1 MALFQKS
8 VLTTFVQD
16 ESKVALRWAAYQ
28 KFLAKIDFIKT
39 VKEEKYQDGFLKD
52 IFEACLGYTLD
63 STNPSNF
70 NLEREK
76 KNETDGKKADGVI
89 YVKGEV
95 VGVVELKDQK
105 TKQLDAIEAQA
116 FNYHN
121 SHSNSKYIIISN
133 FDELRFYIDKKT
145 AYEKFS
151 LFTLSYD
158 EFKKLHLLLSFES
171 IKENIPQKLKEKSAN
186 FEQTISKELYK
197 DFTLFRTHLFE
208 NIIINNPDIDK
219 SLLLRLTQKLCD
231 RIVFILFAE
240 DRALLRHN
248 TIKEIREEFANQ
260 RFTDY
265 KLYDIF
271 KFYFDGI
278 NKGNAKLNIPKYNGG
293 LFATDELLDSLKI
306 DDVCLNENAQKLSNY
321 DFVSD
326 ISVNILGHIF
336 EQSLSDLEELNASL
350 NDLAFDK
357 KNSKR
362 KKDGVFYTPEYIT
375 RYIVENTLCKLCE
388 EQKEALHVKSVEAPK
403 NSKKPTKEEA
413 LTKENLE
420 RYKEWLLHVKI
431 LDPACGSGA
440 FLNQALEY
448 LIKEHKELQEKLTI
462 MGDITAYYEIEA
474 SILENNLYGVDINED
489 AVEIARLSL
498 WLRTAQKGRA
508 LANLS
513 NKIKCANSLL
523 EMPFEEN
530 SFDVVIGN
538 PPYVRQEAIK
548 ELKPLLEHHYYVYSG
563 TADLYVYFYELAYKM
578 LKPNALMGY
587 ICSNKFFRAKYG
599 EKLRALIL
607 EKMTIQKIADFNGV
621 KIFEDATVDSA
632 ITIFKKEIVPE
643 MHMFEIIDEQLE
655 NHTLMKQVDL
665 SVSSF
670 SFSNPAE
677 LIIKQKIENVGTPLK
692 DWNIKINYGI
702 KTGFNEAFIIDSAK
716 KDELI
721 AKDKKSAELIK
732 PLLRGRNL
740 DKYSCAISN
749 EYIINSH
756 NNPPIQIEEY
766 PAIKEHLDLFID
778 KLSVRYDKG
787 NTPYNLRNCKYL
799 SSFENPK
806 IIYPEFSS
814 SSLFSYDEK
823 KSYLLDTSWFIDCG
837 NKYLLA
843 CLNSKLIWHYLEYIS
858 SSLGTASLR
867 MKKIFVEQIPIPQ
880 ISEVEQKSFITYV
893 DEILESKQKI
903 KDYKIL
909 LDEALHVNNFDRE
922 IKLKKE
928 IETLEKRV
936 IACEREIDAMV
947 YKLYG
952 LSEDEIKIVEGN

>member
-1 MALFQKS
+1 LALFQKS

-186 FEQTISKELYK
+186 FEQSISKELYK
-197 DFTLFRTHLFE
+197 DFSIFRTQLFE
-208 NIIINNPDIDK
+208 NIIANNPNIDK

-231 RIVFILFAE
+231 RIIFILFAE
-240 DRALLRHN
+240 DRALLRSN

-375 RYIVENTLCKLCE
+375 RYIVENTLGKLCE

-448 LIKEHKELQEKLTI
+448 LIKEHKELQEKLAI

-513 NKIKCANSLL
+513 EKIKCGNSLIADKTIA
-523 EMPFEEN
+523 ENAFVWEEEFPEVFEN
-530 SFDVVIGN
+530 GGFDVVIGN
-538 PPYVRQEAIK
+538 PPYVFARDNFRKEEKNYFVGSYKLAIYQLNLYILFLEKSTDLLREKGILSFIMPNNWLTINSAKSVREYVLSHSDIGIVNFTAKVFENANVDTAIVMYRKSKDNSIVKLYESNASENIHLIQTTKSSFFLSKTDAIINIEALKNSSLYELLEKIESKAIPLNQIADVKSGLKAYETGKGIPSQTEEMKKNRVYHTKTMIDETHIHYLDGKNVSRYILSWNGEFLKYGQNLAAQRKFEYFSTPRILVRQIPSQPPYSIHSCYTDKTLLNDLNSMNIVNIK
-548 ELKPLLEHHYYVYSG
+548 ENPL
-563 TADLYVYFYELAYKM
+563 FILAI
-578 LKPNALMGY
+578 LNSRLM
-587 ICSNKFFRAKYG
+587 SFWFVHKFG
-599 EKLRALIL
+599 KLSR
-607 EKMTIQKIADFNGV
+607 G
-621 KIFEDATVDSA
+621 IFPQ
-632 ITIFKKEIVPE
+632 F
-643 MHMFEIIDEQLE
+643 
-655 NHTLMKQVDL
+655 
-665 SVSSF
+665 
-670 SFSNPAE
+670 
-677 LIIKQKIENVGTPLK
+677 
-692 DWNIKINYGI
+692 KINELEQFPMVV
-702 KTGFNEAFIIDSAK
+702 TDNQTFFIA
-716 KDELI
+716 
-721 AKDKKSAELIK
+721 
-732 PLLRGRNL
+732 
-740 DKYSCAISN
+740 
-749 EYIINSH
+749 
-756 NNPPIQIEEY
+756 
-766 PAIKEHLDLFID
+766 
-778 KLSVRYDKG
+778 
-787 NTPYNLRNCKYL
+787 
-799 SSFENPK
+799 
-806 IIYPEFSS
+806 
-814 SSLFSYDEK
+814 
-823 KSYLLDTSWFIDCG
+823 
-837 NKYLLA
+837 LA
-843 CLNSKLIWHYLEYIS
+843 N
-858 SSLGTASLR
+858 
-867 MKKIFVEQIPIPQ
+867 
-880 ISEVEQKSFITYV
+880 
-893 DEILESKQKI
+893 EILETKPKI
-903 KDYKIL
+903 NDYKIL
-909 LDEALHVNNFDRE
+909 LDEAITCNNFDRE

-936 IACEREIDAMV
+936 IECENKIDAMV
-947 YKLYG
+947 YELYG
-952 LSEDEIKIVEGN
+952 LSYDEIKIVEGN

>member
-1 MALFQKS
+1 MSLFQKS
-8 VLTTFVQD
+8 VLTTFAQD

-186 FEQTISKELYK
+186 FEQSISKELYK
-197 DFTLFRTHLFE
+197 DFSIFRTQLFE
-208 NIIINNPDIDK
+208 NIIANNPNIDK

-231 RIVFILFAE
+231 RIIFILFAE

-278 NKGNAKLNIPKYNGG
+278 NTGNAKLNIPKYNGG

-336 EQSLSDLEELNASL
+336 EQSLSDLEELNASI

-375 RYIVENTLCKLCE
+375 RYIVENTLGKLCE

-413 LTKENLE
+413 LIKENLE
-420 RYKEWLLHVKI
+420 HYKEWLLHVKI

-498 WLRTAQKGRA
+498 WLRTAQQGRA

-513 NKIKCANSLL
+513 DKIKCANSLL
-523 EMPFEEN
+523 DMPFAEN

-548 ELKPLLEHHYYVYSG
+548 ELKSLLEHHYDVYSG

-578 LKPNALMGY
+578 LKPNALTGY

-643 MHMFEIIDEQLE
+643 MHMFEIVDEQLE

-721 AKDKKSAELIK
+721 AKDKKSAEIIK
-732 PLLRGRNL
+732 PMLRGR
-740 DKYSCAISN
+740 DIKRN
-749 EYIINSH
+749 EYNFADNWLINIH
-756 NNPPIQIEEY
+756 NNPPVNADEY
-766 PAIKEHLDLFID
+766 PAIKDYLDTFGD
-778 KLSVRYDKG
+778 KLSQRGDKG
-787 NTPYNLRNCKYL
+787 VTPYNLRNCAYL
-799 SSFENPK
+799 DEFEKNK
-806 IIYPEFSS
+806 IIYPDIGTLCFC
-814 SSLFSYDEK
+814 YDDNQMFFNNTVYFLNTD
-823 KSYLLDTSWFIDCG
+823 S
-837 NKYLLA
+837 KYVLA
-843 CLNSKLIWHYLEYIS
+843 VLNSKAVSYWYLQIS
-858 SSLGTASLR
+858 SSLGGGSR
-867 MKKIFVEQIPIPQ
+867 GFKIFVEQIPIPQ
-880 ISEVEQKSFITYV
+880 ISEVEQKPFITYV
-893 DEILESKQKI
+893 DEILESKQKL

-928 IETLEKRV
+928 IEILEKRV
-936 IACEREIDAMV
+936 IACEREIDTMV

>member
-171 IKENIPQKLKEKSAN
+171 IKENIPQKLKEKSTN

-336 EQSLSDLEELNASL
+336 EQSLSDLEELNASI

-375 RYIVENTLCKLCE
+375 RYIVENTLGKLCE

-448 LIKEHKELQEKLTI
+448 LIKEHKELQEKLAI

-513 NKIKCANSLL
+513 DKIKCANSLL

-632 ITIFKKEIVPE
+632 ITIFKKEIVPA

-721 AKDKKSAELIK
+721 AKDKKSAEIIK
-732 PLLRGRNL
+732 PMLRGR
-740 DKYSCAISN
+740 DIKRN
-749 EYIINSH
+749 EYNFADNWLINIH
-756 NNPPIQIEEY
+756 NNPPVNADEY
-766 PAIKEHLDLFID
+766 PAIKDYLDTFGD
-778 KLSVRYDKG
+778 KLSQRGDKG
-787 NTPYNLRNCKYL
+787 VTPYNLRNCAYL
-799 SSFENPK
+799 DEFEKNK
-806 IIYPEFSS
+806 IIYPDIGTLCFC
-814 SSLFSYDEK
+814 YDDNQMFFNNTVYFLNTD
-823 KSYLLDTSWFIDCG
+823 S
-837 NKYLLA
+837 KYVLA
-843 CLNSKLIWHYLEYIS
+843 VLNSKAVSYWYLQIS
-858 SSLGTASLR
+858 SSLGGGSR
-867 MKKIFVEQIPIPQ
+867 GFKIFVEQIPIPQ
-880 ISEVEQKSFITYV
+880 ISEVEQKPFITYV
-893 DEILESKQKI
+893 DVILESKQKI

-936 IACEREIDAMV
+936 IECEQEIDAMV